1 MTIAQPGL
9 FPLSH
14 REKSLLIFVIVES
27 GNDCANV
34 LAAITIEIR
43 NSIKLLVFVL
53 IKLVWLRFE
62 RISFEYRTLTFVS
75 LCDLYASVVVILN
88 LSKDY
93 HGETED
99 TE

>member
-1 MTIAQPGL
+1 MTTAQPGL

-14 REKSLLIFVIVES
+14 WEKSLLIFVMVES

-43 NSIKLLVFVL
+43 TSSKLLVFVL

-62 RISFEYRTLTFVS
+62 PSSFEYRTLIFVT
-75 LCDLYASVVVILN
+75 LCDVYACVIVILS

-93 HGETED
+93 HGETESIA
-99 TE
+99 